1 MNDKGKSLE
10 FQTMFHMM
18 FVTVISVLGIL
29 LMGVIS
35 LSKWEH
41 WQIWCSVTAVAIL
54 ICWAVHFFQVGS
66 AKARVCFYTVIVL
79 CGVLYYGGKTVA
91 LTDVPIL
98 ICLFII
104 LLSVQ
109 QDVKLIYLLACSYP
123 ALLLWH
129 IFGTGYVSIDMSSLT
144 LARIVLGVVCLLCA
158 IFIARFFV
166 RQQRRE
172 ALLRDKLEEEL
183 GSAKEESERILINV
197 SHELRTPIN
206 AVNGMSEIILHRELD
221 SGLRAE
227 VESIQNAGRRLYSQ
241 VSDILD
247 YSELI
252 TDKLVVSVEDYEPIS
267 VINDAIS
274 SAQWQRMNPKLD
286 VAIDIQPDMPK
297 LLRGDA
303 GKLKKI
309 ISALLDNVIKFT
321 ETGGAYLFIGTRKEE
336 YGINLNIDIWDT
348 GIGMSKEQLNRIF
361 TCFYKEDSDI
371 ERKTGGLGLGLA
383 IVHGMVAAMGGF
395 ISIQSKLSKGTH
407 VHVTIPQQVVDE
419 RASISVKKSG
429 EFQIACYF
437 NEEKYVRSEVAGYYS
452 AMIAHIQNAIGLNV
466 RRADSLDNLKKL
478 VEEKSVTHV
487 FVANWEYSMDRH
499 YFENLSNHVF
509 VIVFADDS
517 FALPKN
523 SNVHVIRKPV
533 YTMAIVNLLNAT
545 TPGTFAE
552 NRKEKE
558 QRSLHFTGVKALVV
572 DDDQMNLAVAKG
584 VLKTYGI
591 EADTCLSGE
600 HAIEKCVF
608 TDYQIIFMDHMMPG
622 MNGIVAMQKI
632 RELRNGLYKQIPV
645 VVLTANAVSGAREM
659 FFGEGFDE
667 FVSKPIELT
676 TMTRVLRKLL
686 KGGESEDE

>member
-1 MNDKGKSLE
+1 MSDKGKNLE

-29 LMGVIS
+29 LMSVIS
-35 LSKWEH
+35 FSKWEH
-41 WQIWCSVTAVAIL
+41 WQIWCIVTGMAIL
-54 ICWAVHFFQVGS
+54 VCWGVHFFQAGS
-66 AKARVCFYTVIVL
+66 ANARVCFYTVVVL
-79 CGVLYYGGKTVA
+79 CGVLYYGGKEVA

-98 ICLFII
+98 ICLFMI

-109 QDVKLIYLLACSYP
+109 QDMRLIYLLAGSYP
-123 ALLLWH
+123 VLLLWH
-129 IFGTGYVSIDMSSLT
+129 IFGTGYVGADMESLT
-144 LARIVLGVVCLLCA
+144 LSRIVLGVVCLLCA
-158 IFIARFFV
+158 IFISGFFI
-166 RQQRRE
+166 RQQRQE
-172 ALLRDKLEEEL
+172 ALLREKLEKGQE
-183 GSAKEESERILINV
+183 SAKEESERLLVNV

-206 AVNGMSEIILHRELD
+206 AVNGMSEIILHRELE

-252 TDKLVVSVEDYEPIS
+252 TDKLIISAEDYEPIS

-274 SAQWQRMNPKLD
+274 SVQWQRMNPKLD
-286 VAIDIQPDMPK
+286 VAVDIQPDIPK
-297 LLRGDA
+297 MLRGDA
-303 GKLKKI
+303 GKLRKI
-309 ISALLDNVIKFT
+309 ISALMDNVIKFT
-321 ETGGAYLFIGTRKEE
+321 ETGGAYLFVGARKEA
-336 YGINLNIDIWDT
+336 YGINLNIDVQDT
-348 GIGMSKEQLNRIF
+348 GIGMSEEQLNRIF

-395 ISIQSKLSKGTH
+395 ISIQSKLSEGTH
-407 VHVTIPQQVVDE
+407 IHVVIPQQVVDE

-437 NEEKYVRSEVAGYYS
+437 NEEKYVRSEVAGYYG
-452 AMIAHIQNAIGLNV
+452 AMVGHIKNTIGLNIH
-466 RRADSLDNLKKL
+466 RADSLDALKKI

-487 FVANWEYSMDRH
+487 FVANWEYGMDRQ
-499 YFENLSNHVF
+499 YFEDLSKNVF
-509 VIVFADDS
+509 VIVFADTS
-517 FALPKN
+517 FVLPKS
-523 SNVHVIRKPV
+523 SNVHVLRKPV
-533 YTMAIVNLLNAT
+533 YTMAVVNLLNAT
-545 TPGTFAE
+545 MPGTFAE
-552 NRKEKE
+552 NRKDKEEK
-558 QRSLHFTGVKALVV
+558 SLCFTDVKALVV
-572 DDDQMNLAVAKG
+572 DDDQMNLMVAKG

-600 HAIEKCVF
+600 HAIEKCIF

-632 RELRNGLYKQIPV
+632 RELRNGHYKQIPMV
-645 VVLTANAVSGAREM
+645 ALTANAVSGAREM
-659 FFGEGFDE
+659 FLGEGFDE

-676 TMTRVLRKLL
+676 TMTRVLRKVLG
-686 KGGESEDE
+686 GGESEDE